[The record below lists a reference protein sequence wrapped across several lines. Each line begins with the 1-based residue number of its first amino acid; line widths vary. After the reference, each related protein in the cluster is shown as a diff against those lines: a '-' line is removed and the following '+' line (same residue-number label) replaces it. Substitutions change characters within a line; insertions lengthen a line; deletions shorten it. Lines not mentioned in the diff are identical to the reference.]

1 MCRHFA
7 EHEIDM
13 ASLFLLTNQDLID
26 IGVSALGAR
35 KKILRTIAEFPRDS
49 FSVLI
54 GGQEVLTGRLC

>member
-13 ASLFLLTNQDLID
+13 ASLFLLTNKDLID

-35 KKILRTIAEFPRDS
+35 KKILRTIAELPRDS

-54 GGQEVLTGRLC
+54 GGQ